1 MWGVGRWLR
10 CTNANPPCST
20 RGTGRRIAARSRTRQ
35 GAGVVACPMPLPPI
49 AQAQANRRGH
59 FSRIRLGPTRR
70 PNSVKSR
77 PGPPVRVPQG
87 GAARRQP
94 HPRRAT
100 PRYATL
106 RHATPR
112 YAARARAPRHPCR
125 IRARACPEALE
136 RWQHGRIKLGTVDD
150 AQSATRAML
159 MLCTC

>member
-106 RHATPR
+106 RHATPL
-112 YAARARAPRHPCR
+112 ARGRRATLV
-125 IRARACPEALE
+125 AYELE
-136 RWQHGRIKLGTVDD
+136 HVLKRSRGGSTGASNLG
-150 AQSATRAML
+150 Q
-159 MLCTC
+159 